1 MQRVTYSRNYT
12 ISLSRT
18 CRCYCK
24 YCAFATHQAHLRGPK
39 EVENLLGLA
48 ERKRAKELLILTGE
62 APDEHPEVKQKL
74 AAIGHDS
81 FIDYVVWVC
90 ERALERGILPHTNL
104 GVMTRAEMAK
114 LREVTA
120 SQGLM
125 LESTSEQLMETV
137 HAGSPTKHPEERL
150 RTIELAGELRVPY
163 TTGILVGIGETAAD
177 RIDSLQAIADLHE
190 QYGHI
195 QEVILQN
202 FVPHPRYHGQDV
214 GAIAEEAADDLW
226 RTGMAAD
233 GDHVDATRL
242 PEWANPVSI
251 DEMRELVRA
260 TRQLMPDVGIQIPPN
275 LADWWP
281 DLVEAGAT
289 DLGGLSANG
298 DHISPELPF
307 PSPKQVRERLADDG
321 YALGERLCVYPQYIS
336 DDWVA
341 PAVLDTIKLNYWT
354 FIPRGERSRSVSRE
368 VADEGY
374 VLDAIAKGREGLRLD
389 PPELTALFSERRPE
403 LIENLRAAADDLRH
417 ELVGDDV
424 SFIVNRNVNFTNIC
438 TVGCA
443 FCGFGQSRRS
453 PDAYLADEGE
463 FREKVAEAIE
473 FGATELCMQGGIH
486 PDYELEDY
494 GRWLEI
500 ARDEAPEIHLHAYS
514 PMEIANMIDR
524 SGLTAMEV
532 FTYLKERGLGST
544 PGTAA
549 EVLDD
554 AVRERISPNKLPAAR
569 WVEIIEAAHAAG
581 VSTTSTVM
589 FGHIEEAW
597 ELARHMIVI
606 RDLQE
611 RSLAGGGA
619 AITEF
624 VPLSFIP
631 YQTMLGRTHGI
642 SELSREENLKHTAV
656 FRLALGHTIKNVQ
669 ASWVKMGLD
678 AATEAL
684 RWGVNDLG
692 GTLMEESISR
702 AAGSL
707 HGSRLDPIDLVGAAH
722 AANRAA
728 YQRDTLYTG
737 RLAEYPLPVA
747 TAA

>member
-39 EVENLLGLA
+39 EVENLLALA

-62 APDEHPEVKQKL
+62 APDEHPEVKEKL

-114 LREVTA
+114 LRDVTA

-125 LESTSEQLMETV
+125 LESTSERLMETV
-137 HAGSPTKHPEERL
+137 HAGSPTKHPTERL

-163 TTGILVGIGETAAD
+163 TTGILVGIGETATE
-177 RIDSLQAIADLHE
+177 RIDGLQAIAALHE
-190 QYGHI
+190 RYGHI

-226 RTGMAAD
+226 RTGMAD
-233 GDHVDATRL
+233 NGGHVDATRL

-251 DEMRELVRA
+251 DEMRELVRVA
-260 TRQLMPDVGIQIPPN
+260 RKLMPDVGIQIPPN

-307 PSPKQVRERLADDG
+307 PSPKQVRERLAADG
-321 YALGERLCVYPQYIS
+321 FALGERLCVYPQYIN

-341 PAVLDTIKLNYWT
+341 PAVLDTIKLNFWT
-354 FIPRGERSRSVSRE
+354 FIPRGERSRTVSRD
-368 VADEGY
+368 VADESY
-374 VLDAIAKGREGLRLD
+374 VLDAIAKGREGHRLD
-389 PPELTALFSERRPE
+389 TSELTALFGERRPE
-403 LIENLRAAADDLRH
+403 LIERLRGAADDLRQ

-424 SFIVNRNVNFTNIC
+424 SFIVNRNINFTNIC

-463 FREKVAEAIE
+463 FRAKVAEAIE

-500 ARDEAPEIHLHAYS
+500 AREEAPEIHLHAYS
-514 PMEIANMIDR
+514 PMEIANMVDR
-524 SGLTAMEV
+524 SGLTATEV
-532 FTYLKERGLGST
+532 F
-544 PGTAA
+544 
-549 EVLDD
+549 
-554 AVRERISPNKLPAAR
+554 
-569 WVEIIEAAHAAG
+569 
-581 VSTTSTVM
+581 
-589 FGHIEEAW
+589 
-597 ELARHMIVI
+597 
-606 RDLQE
+606 
-611 RSLAGGGA
+611 
-619 AITEF
+619 
-624 VPLSFIP
+624 
-631 YQTMLGRTHGI
+631 
-642 SELSREENLKHTAV
+642 
-656 FRLALGHTIKNVQ
+656 
-669 ASWVKMGLD
+669 
-678 AATEAL
+678 
-684 RWGVNDLG
+684 
-692 GTLMEESISR
+692 
-702 AAGSL
+702 
-707 HGSRLDPIDLVGAAH
+707 
-722 AANRAA
+722 
-728 YQRDTLYTG
+728 
-737 RLAEYPLPVA
+737 
-747 TAA
+747 